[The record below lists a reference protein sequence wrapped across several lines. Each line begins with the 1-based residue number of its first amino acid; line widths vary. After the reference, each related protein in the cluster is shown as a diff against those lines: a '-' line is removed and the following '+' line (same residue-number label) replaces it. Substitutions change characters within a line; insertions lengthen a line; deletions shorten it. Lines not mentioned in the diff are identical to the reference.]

1 MGKMSYRTVA
11 AITAYGICAGIL
23 LFLAFLAWYAMPWGV
38 NPLALA
44 PLYIFGLSLCGVVIA
59 VARLVR
65 HSDQASPR
73 PNDKTLTH

>member
-11 AITAYGICAGIL
+11 AITAYVICAGIL
-23 LFLAFLAWYAMPWGV
+23 LFLAFLAWYAMLWGV